1 MKINDIIADI
11 LGNAK
16 MAQQS
21 RGKAPKGKDSQRSA
35 DFTSVLKD
43 EIQIK
48 TGKAGVGESRPVET
62 ARSISAD
69 LASGRLDPGTLDVL
83 AERLAEEADWLP
95 QKGLFPEG
103 TGKAGNAA
111 SAGMPE
117 LTPKEKVKGLLRL
130 WKDLQQGVT
139 PPGGVFEGEN
149 SGPASPEKGP
159 VETTEDLSSPAHGDP
174 FGAAA
179 ASVIS
184 LRRDVVEGGF
194 SADKNLQQG
203 ETGKK
208 VTGTVKDQA
217 EKGPEGFAKDFRA
230 GQALDGAYAAEIEGT
245 ETAKTAFARAEI
257 LRRFEALMREHSI
270 GPKGEG
276 TPGGQKAGD
285 PMSRPEADSGTPQKA
300 ASGFNAFNRENAA
313 ESSKNMKA
321 PEAGAGRPEP
331 VLGPASGLQEKATL
345 EGGGNESLRPEA
357 FTGKVPDA
365 TDEKLESRFTARS
378 DKSQSVPGE
387 TAAAAGLGASRNG
400 TGRAAD
406 VNRAAALS
414 QGMARVIEVIKERDG
429 HKGRMMLEPPEL
441 GSVKIELQ
449 SFRDRV
455 QLHLV
460 VESAQAREM
469 IDQSLDMLRQSLARQ
484 GLTLAETTVDV
495 GGGGS
500 SDQAAWG
507 TGQAQGAGGGPVT
520 EGDEAQVPEEV
531 VARLD
536 IEKGLLYWIA

>member
-1 MKINDIIADI
+1 VKINDIIADI

-21 RGKAPKGKDSQRSA
+21 RGKTPKGKDSQRSA

-48 TGKAGVGESRPVET
+48 TGKAGVGESRPGET

-95 QKGLFPEG
+95 QKSLFPEG
-103 TGKAGNAA
+103 TGKAENAG

-130 WKDLQQGVT
+130 WKDLQQGLT
-139 PPGGVFEGEN
+139 PPGGVSEGGN
-149 SGPASPEKGP
+149 SGPASPETGP
-159 VETTEDLSSPAHGDP
+159 VKITEDPSSSAHGDIL
-174 FGAAA
+174 GAAA

-184 LRRDVVEGGF
+184 LRRDVEGDV

-203 ETGKK
+203 ETGEK
-208 VTGTVKDQA
+208 VTGTAKGQA
-217 EKGPEGFAKDFRA
+217 EKGPEGFAKDFKA

-245 ETAKTAFARAEI
+245 EAAKTAFARTEI

-276 TPGGQKAGD
+276 TSGGQKAGD
-285 PMSRPEADSGTPQKA
+285 PTSRPEGDSGTPQKA
-300 ASGFNAFNRENAA
+300 AAAFNAYNRENAA
-313 ESSKNMKA
+313 ESSKNMKV
-321 PEAGAGRPEP
+321 PESGVGRTGP
-331 VLGPASGLQEKATL
+331 VLGPAPGLQEKATL
-345 EGGGNESLRPEA
+345 EGSGNASLRPES
-357 FTGKVPDA
+357 FWGKDTDA
-365 TDEKLESRFTARS
+365 TGEKLESRFTERS

-400 TGRAAD
+400 TGRATD
-406 VNRAAALS
+406 VDRVAALS

-500 SDQAAWG
+500 SDQAAWE
-507 TGQAQGAGGGPVT
+507 TGQAQGTGGGPVT